1 MHNVDTVFMEAERL
15 GHPVPVTRA
24 LERRSRLPKCLRWL
38 QDHML
43 TLHTKG
49 TGRGGTDCTVIDADS
64 ELMHST
70 VIAVAL

>member
-24 LERRSRLPKCLRWL
+24 LERRSRLPTCLKWL
-38 QDHML
+38 QDHILM
-43 TLHTKG
+43 LHTKEQEG
-49 TGRGGTDCTVIDADS
+49 AGQTAVIDADS
-64 ELMHST
+64 ESMHST